1 MSDEQRDDGADG
13 EGADDDDAPIERID
27 DRLSRE
33 PPAPR
38 TERMATPP
46 PEPEP
51 RTEDEDE
58 EGEIPLAL
66 STRSPRSIPPPSA
79 PPETDSHLQPAIP
92 SRRTVPRVTPDS
104 ALEAAVPSRRSIA
117 HKSTIPAKPAPPM
130 AGVRWDGDPGAT
142 TRRIG
147 AIGTLV
153 ASLLVFIAIFA
164 DMLASDLPIACKV
177 DGHLF
182 LFPNVTQDARDL
194 DVSRAS
200 WKIGALVP
208 YGPTTK
214 PARPLAKPGAEAG
227 HPLGTDR
234 LGRDVFARVVHGTRS
249 YLVFA
254 LAAVA
259 ASLALGVL
267 FGALAGSFGG
277 PTDAFV
283 SRVIESISA
292 FPPLVLV
299 LGIQAA
305 VPTPTLMTL
314 FLAIALSRW
323 PEIARL
329 VRGEVILASTRD
341 YALAA
346 RALGASPLRI
356 LRKHIMPNVR
366 GPLIVAASIGVSAV
380 VLTEASLDFLRVGPP
395 GGAASWG
402 ETMSEFRDAPGAW
415 WLLAFPGVLTV
426 ATVLALTTMGEALR
440 DRLDPRT

>member
-1 MSDEQRDDGADG
+1 VSDPK
-13 EGADDDDAPIERID
+13 DDDEDAPVERID
-27 DRLSRE
+27 DRASRE
-33 PPAPR
+33 PR
-38 TERMATPP
+38 ERMATPP

-51 RTEDEDE
+51 RQEEEEED
-58 EGEIPLAL
+58 GSIPLML
-66 STRSPRSIPPPSA
+66 SSRRLPLPDD
-79 PPETDSHLQPAIP
+79 DSDAHLQPAIP
-92 SRRTVPRVTPDS
+92 SRRTIPRAQPSDS
-104 ALEAAVPSRRSIA
+104 TLEPAVASRRSIVR
-117 HKSTIPAKPAPPM
+117 KSTVPPPSKPAPPM

-153 ASLLVFIAIFA
+153 AAALVFLAVFA
-164 DMLASDLPIACKV
+164 DMLASDLPVACKI
-177 DGHLF
+177 DGRLL
-182 LFPNVTQDARDL
+182 LFPNVIQSAQVV
-194 DVSRAS
+194 DVSRAT
-200 WKIGALVP
+200 WKIDALVP
-208 YGPTTK
+208 YGPTAK
-214 PARPLAKPGAEAG
+214 PAPPLARPGAEPG
-227 HPLGTDR
+227 HPFGTDR

-267 FGALAGSFGG
+267 FGALAGLFGG
-277 PTDAFV
+277 PTDALV
-283 SRVIESISA
+283 SRAIESISA

-299 LGIQAA
+299 LGVQAA

-366 GPLIVAASIGVSAV
+366 GPLIVAAAIGVSAV

-415 WLLAFPGVLTV
+415 WLLAFPGVLIV

-440 DRLDPRT
+440 DRLDPRS